1 MCVHLWPFLKCG
13 LLPFQAAGRSSLG
26 KDETELPSVQGGNFH
41 GTSEPTGGSPP
52 KCFAR
57 KQC

>member
-1 MCVHLWPFLKCG
+1 MTFSEMWSFAIQTV
-13 LLPFQAAGRSSLG
+13 GRSSLG

-41 GTSEPTGGSPP
+41 GASQPAGGSPP

-57 KQC
+57 KLC